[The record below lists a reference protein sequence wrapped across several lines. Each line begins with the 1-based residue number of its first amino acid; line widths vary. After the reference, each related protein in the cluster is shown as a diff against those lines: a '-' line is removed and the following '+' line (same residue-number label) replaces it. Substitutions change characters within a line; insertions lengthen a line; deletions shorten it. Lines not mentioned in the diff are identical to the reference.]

1 VLEVRQIAGHG
12 PAALHDGAI
21 HGMRETMRA
30 VQRLTIAILA
40 GGLWLAPSM
49 VLAQSSPPT
58 TNTPAT
64 DTIGPRELQNFNLNG
79 SVTRPADTPPATR
92 TQPRQPV
99 PTARP
104 TTDASG
110 NASVAPPSRRPTAQA
125 PATVR
130 SDQPPARPGQSLALD
145 FSTTAAPPPG
155 TASEPAPD
163 LAPAAEPLPVTL
175 VPDQKLLLWPW
186 LLLAAVIAAGAL
198 FLWRRRQAREAY
210 AGGPSIEVYLAPEPV
225 PAPAPEPAPPPAPTP
240 APPPAAPP
248 VGIVSKRLRP
258 SVDIGFVPLGCMVDD
273 ERVTIE
279 FEVHLQNNGTALA
292 RDVVVEASMFNAG
305 PTQEQDI
312 ARFYAEPIGQGE
324 RIEAIP
330 PLQGV
335 TIRTAL
341 VAPRANIQMFEL
353 ADRKVFVPLIAFNAL
368 YRWGSSRGQTSVSY
382 MLGRE
387 AKGDKLGPLRLDLGP
402 RAFTQ
407 LGVRLLPT
415 SIRQ

>member
-1 VLEVRQIAGHG
+1 
-12 PAALHDGAI
+12 
-21 HGMRETMRA
+21 
-30 VQRLTIAILA
+30 
-40 GGLWLAPSM
+40 
-49 VLAQSSPPT
+49 
-58 TNTPAT
+58 
-64 DTIGPRELQNFNLNG
+64 
-79 SVTRPADTPPATR
+79 
-92 TQPRQPV
+92 
-99 PTARP
+99 
-104 TTDASG
+104 
-110 NASVAPPSRRPTAQA
+110 
-125 PATVR
+125 
-130 SDQPPARPGQSLALD
+130 
-145 FSTTAAPPPG
+145 
-155 TASEPAPD
+155 
-163 LAPAAEPLPVTL
+163 VTL